1 MRPVCAVLG
10 FPLAL
15 SVMLGLIMPGL
26 RLCAAPAAGAGAA
39 AAAGWAEVEI
49 TPPLGIALGGRGGAQ
64 TAANK
69 VLDPL
74 YAHVL
79 CLRDDHGKGF
89 VLVSLDLIGLP
100 HDLSD
105 RLRARLVQE
114 LGVEWNL
121 VVLNASHTHSGPY
134 MLRSLMAGIDPAPR
148 TEVDY
153 FSALETKVIGAARAA
168 GRAMRPVRVET
179 FQGSARVGINRRGKN
194 KQGQNAGMLPDMN
207 GPRDDR
213 VWVMKL
219 TPEPGGPP
227 AIVFSCACHA
237 VITYGFDYAALS
249 ADFPGAA
256 RNLLREALGP
266 KTHVQFVQGFAGD
279 IRPRALADL
288 ENGRFRKATP
298 ADLEHAARELSGAV
312 LAALKAPG
320 EKLSLDLAGAS
331 DRPFLPRG
339 QAPPRERYEKM
350 RAAALAQTNAYRLA
364 VADYWLKRYDSGEG
378 FARGDAWPLGLIRLS
393 ENQWIVHCGGE
404 PCTEWRAKM
413 ARWLAPLNIVTWG
426 YSQEARSYLPTEAM
440 LPEGGY
446 EVLDSNQG
454 RESTP
459 APFAPGIERA
469 VRESLLRQLA
479 FIRAGTP

>member
-1 MRPVCAVLG
+1 MRRACAVWGL
-10 FPLAL
+10 PLAL
-15 SVMLGLIMPGL
+15 SAVLGLGAHP
-26 RLCAAPAAGAGAA
+26 APAAQTGVAA
-39 AAAGWAEVEI
+39 TAGWAEVGI
-49 TPPLGIALGGRGGAQ
+49 TPPLGIALGGRGGAE
-64 TAANK
+64 TTANK

-74 YAHVL
+74 FAHVL
-79 CLRDDHGKGF
+79 CLRDGHGKGL

-134 MLRSLMAGIDPAPR
+134 MLRSLMAGVGPPPPV
-148 TEVDY
+148 EVEY
-153 FSALETKVIGAARAA
+153 FNTLEAKVIGAARAA
-168 GRAMRPVRVET
+168 GGAMRPVRVET
-179 FQGSARVGINRRGKN
+179 FQGRAMLGINRRGKN
-194 KQGQNAGMLPDMN
+194 QQGRNAGMLPNVN

-213 VWVMKL
+213 VWVLEL

-237 VITYGFDYAALS
+237 VIAYGFDYAALS
-249 ADFPGAA
+249 ADFPGTA

-266 KTHVQFVQGFAGD
+266 KAHLQFVQGFAGD
-279 IRPRALADL
+279 LRPRALADL
-288 ENGRFRKATP
+288 AAGRFRKATP
-298 ADLEHAARELSGAV
+298 ADLEQAARELSDAV
-312 LAALKAPG
+312 LAALKTPG

-350 RAAALAQTNAYRLA
+350 RATALAQTNAYRLA
-364 VADYWLKRYDSGEG
+364 VADYWLKRYDAGEG
-378 FARGDAWPLGLIRLS
+378 FARGDAWPLGLVRLA

-404 PCTEWRAKM
+404 PCIEWRAKM
-413 ARWLAPLNIVTWG
+413 AQWLAPLNVVTWG
-426 YSQEARSYLPTEAM
+426 YSQEARSYLPTESM

-479 FIRAGTP
+479 FIRAGAR